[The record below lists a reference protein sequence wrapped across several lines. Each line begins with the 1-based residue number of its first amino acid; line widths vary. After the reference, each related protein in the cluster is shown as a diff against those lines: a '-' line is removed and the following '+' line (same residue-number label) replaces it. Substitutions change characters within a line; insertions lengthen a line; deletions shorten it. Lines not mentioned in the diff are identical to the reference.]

1 MQYEGCEGYG
11 GYDGHDGHVVEQC
24 VSYRV
29 RFSMKATIAMLAMIV
44 NNSLFIFAF
53 FQWDEITF

>member
-11 GYDGHDGHVVEQC
+11 GYDGHDGHVIEYS

-29 RFSMKATIAMLAMIV
+29 QCGMKVMIAMLAMMVYIDV
-44 NNSLFIFAF
+44 LQAVIHAV
-53 FQWDEITF
+53 